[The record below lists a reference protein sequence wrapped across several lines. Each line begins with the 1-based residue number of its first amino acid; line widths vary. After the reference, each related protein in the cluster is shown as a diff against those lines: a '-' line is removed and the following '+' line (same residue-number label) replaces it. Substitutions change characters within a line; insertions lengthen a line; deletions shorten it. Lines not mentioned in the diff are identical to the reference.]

1 MENELLLETF
11 DYGIGHGIF
20 YFLIMGILISTFDLI
35 YEIALEKRYKRKS
48 LIGKL
53 SLREYSLLEAKINE
67 CEKDLNNENINEL
80 GTLLFCFVNAK
91 KIKIKRSKKFWNKFK
106 FWKRK
111 DNEK

>member
-11 DYGIGHGIF
+11 AYGVGHSTS
-20 YFLIMGILISTFDLI
+20 YLLIMSILISTFNLI
-35 YEIALEKRYKRKS
+35 YEIALEKRYKRNS

-53 SLREYSLLEAKINE
+53 SSREYSLLQAKINE

-106 FWKRK
+106 FWKRG
-111 DNEK
+111 